1 MKGLRLFGHTVPAV
15 FLAMV
20 DGLPGAGGGG
30 GGPRGHE
37 APASV
42 QSGTLL
48 IHLSR

>member
-1 MKGLRLFGHTVPAV
+1 
-15 FLAMV
+15 MV

-42 QSGTLL
+42 QSGTFLFMDQD
-48 IHLSR
+48 IDNIVIIIE